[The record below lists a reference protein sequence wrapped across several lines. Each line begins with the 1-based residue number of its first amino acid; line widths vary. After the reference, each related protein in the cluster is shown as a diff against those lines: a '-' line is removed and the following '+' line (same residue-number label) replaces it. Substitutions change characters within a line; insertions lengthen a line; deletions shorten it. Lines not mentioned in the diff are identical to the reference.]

1 MKERGI
7 IFNGAM
13 VRAILSGKKTQTR
26 RIMKQQPPERWQPV
40 TLSCEPDLQARTY
53 TKGVVDRHGCL
64 QAGPEVFGVADEE
77 WGAVSPFGKPGDRLW
92 VRETFG
98 DCGVRLAYR
107 ADTDDGAACQV
118 KRWTPS
124 IHMPRAAARILLE
137 ITDVRVERLNDISND
152 DAMAEGMDDGTS
164 EAALSVGWFEKP
176 RRAFQRL
183 WTQIYGQESW
193 EGNPWVWIYEFKQ
206 VPASAGKGSV

>member
-1 MKERGI
+1 M
-7 IFNGAM
+7 
-13 VRAILSGKKTQTR
+13 
-26 RIMKQQPPERWQPV
+26 
-40 TLSCEPDLQARTY
+40 
-53 TKGVVDRHGCL
+53 
-64 QAGPEVFGVADEE
+64 FGVADEE

-176 RRAFQRL
+176 RRALQRL